1 MFNSYKTCLVAL
13 VGTLLLVGQQAIS
26 AGYTQILIRAG
37 RLVDVRQRQLLSDQG
52 VWVKGNQ
59 IVAVGPWAAL
69 KNQADAAAETVDL
82 SAYTVLPGLIDV
94 HTHLTFDAEA
104 NDAGMTSIPREA
116 LHGVKGA
123 RQTLAAGFTSVRNLG
138 AYGYADVAL
147 RDAIDAGDIPGPRM
161 QVTGPFIGMT
171 GGHCDNSYYPPELNY
186 QEPTVA
192 NGPWEIRA
200 MVRQV
205 IKYGADTIKICA
217 TGGVF
222 SKGDLPGTQEY
233 TLEEMAAVVAE
244 AHKLGRKVAA
254 HAHGSSG
261 ISDAIRAGVDS
272 IEHASLIDDAGIQLA
287 KARGAFLVMD
297 IYNDE
302 YIMEQADLGRIPA
315 ENVAKEKM
323 VAQAQRDN
331 FSRAYK
337 AGVRMA
343 YGTDAGIYPHGDN
356 AKQFAWMVRYG
367 MPPIEALRS
376 ATIAAAELMGWQ
388 HQVGSLE
395 PGKFADIIAVKGNPL
410 QDIGVMKA
418 VHFVMKAGH
427 IYRSG
432 QELNQE

>member
-1 MFNSYKTCLVAL
+1 MFVSRKTALVAFI
-13 VGTLLLVGQQAIS
+13 GTLILLGQQGFS
-26 AGYTQILIRAG
+26 AGYSHILIKAG
-37 RLVDVRQRQLLSDQG
+37 RLVDVKHRQLLSDQA
-52 VWVKGNQ
+52 VLIKGQQ
-59 IVAVGPWAAL
+59 IIAVGPWATL
-69 KNQADAAAETVDL
+69 KSQVDSDTQTIDL
-82 SAYTVLPGLIDV
+82 SDYTVMPGLIDV

-147 RDAIDAGDIPGPRM
+147 RDAIEAGDISGPRM

-192 NGPWEIRA
+192 NGPWEVRA

-254 HAHGSSG
+254 HAHGNTG
-261 ISDAIRAGVDS
+261 INDAIRAGVDS
-272 IEHASLIDDAGIQLA
+272 IEHASLIDDEGIQLA
-287 KARGAFLVMD
+287 KERGAFLVMD

-302 YIMEQADLGRIPA
+302 YIMEQAELGRIPA
-315 ENVAKEKM
+315 ENVEKEKM

-331 FSRAYK
+331 FSRAYR

-356 AKQFAWMVRYG
+356 AKQFTWMVRYG
-367 MPPIEALRS
+367 MSPMDALRS
-376 ATIAAAELMGWQ
+376 ATVDAAELMGWQ
-388 HQVGSLE
+388 HRVGSLE
-395 PGKFADIIAVKGNPL
+395 PGKLADIIAVKGNPL
-410 QDIGVMKA
+410 QEIRVMTG
-418 VHFVMKAGH
+418 VHFVMKSGH
-427 IYRSG
+427 IYRLS
-432 QELNQE
+432 QELSQE